1 MNILF
6 NDEYFEKYLRFEYDT
21 KDKILPLLKNNEKE
35 DVRKILRML
44 YSVRKKPI
52 PDSVINLFYTDP
64 TRFFREYHKLLDD
77 CCFLDSLGIPIL
89 VHYFNVLNEEYRQRN
104 NKQITL
110 QNCNFEIY
118 KSNFE
123 TFIKDNEKFL
133 LIHDFSLD
141 TPLHKLVKKPDKGL
155 FIEIYEKLKRLNLIN
170 NEILLVTNVDGESI
184 YNYIFKEIKY
194 NYPKIKDNDFYYKFI
209 NDNNSINESLSQED
223 QNLIKEYKSKVIFN
237 NIKYDKNNFD
247 NVFNNF
253 TYYVNKNDNIFAY
266 IYHHFNS
273 DINYLNCLYAI
284 CSQNEHYDKMY
295 KLVSKLST
303 KNEMQNKFCISELCL
318 IDHIRYVLSKL
329 NFYGKNVENEMNY
342 IKKLIKEILKNRLN
356 NKNNDEKSKI
366 LDSELRDLKGHETFK
381 NGLINILV
389 RNPYLDFEKKIE
401 LFDLFHGITN
411 GLSDQYIEKN
421 VSNFY
426 KILKVLERVQPTD
439 KNVFDLYNKYDS
451 LKDLIDNNVFYRRL
465 IKDDIL
471 GRILDKKYS
480 SFNEII
486 EDRVAFLME
495 FLKKN
500 NYNKFKNK
508 YNVTEPQSKKLFR
521 LLIIFEQAIYNLKG
535 KYKNE
540 DDLFNYLENNGITC
554 NYEIPSGESNLF
566 KKMQKMFV
574 GSDKTM
580 TEALLDYYLKLFK
593 KSAEF
598 MEPFMDIALCP
609 YHDLSGYIFN
619 YQNVYCVVEDL
630 FVKYYGKYNYNK
642 DIADHESNKSDGN
655 KEKEENEE
663 KETLKLKVFQKNLP
677 ALKGLPFANTYYAFL
692 MMISSTVGKI
702 ELLLSEEKQS
712 PFFKKYLESIN
723 NIYFP
728 KMFYSFGEPF
738 DYSEIIGILNQYTLP
753 LSKIFIKY
761 INTFKGIMNEFVPN
775 LDIEPYLKAMKYVR
789 DETEHHVKNNNYKEN
804 ELPKDIVNNFIC
816 LMVIIYISK
825 KYDKDYP
832 NLSNFICFHLISK
845 DSSEIINAAEECFAK
860 NNFQDIFNKIIFEE
874 PLNSDVKYKILDY
887 YTQNYNSFHDYFTK
901 IKKIKNRKYISFLK
915 GFAYFDNLEVTY
927 PKYKYER
934 FLPYYEEK
942 RSIRNLL
949 YLDFSNVPNI
959 SEITEFS
966 GCGVH
971 ESVNNEE
978 HEDED
983 NDEEYN
989 YHKKDK
995 KETKR
1000 EVLTDINGYKYV
1012 FQNYF
1017 GKPGFSKFFSLLDE
1031 PCDKMNKYMIKKIIS
1046 IIDKLSLV
1054 CNTVNVEDYISDEKE
1069 IRDLYN
1075 KKLYGKSDIFFNI
1088 YQLFLCIKEEK
1099 KTLFNILN
1107 NSQLFIILFYNYLY
1121 CVYYNS
1127 QIGKLLGKEKT
1138 NYIKNEIY
1146 EFVKACDA
1154 TNNKNLFFNF
1164 IIKNDSDAT
1173 TYITNE
1179 IKQFKDRNVYD
1190 KLKNNLDTLKY
1201 ETFLRLSTNFEKIFK
1216 YFIDNKNKEL
1226 LIDFLNFCS
1235 KCQTKFKDDQC
1246 IKSANVLGYALS
1258 IIFKIMEKNIETFVN
1273 YLPDIKPIFES
1284 YEKGNELIK
1293 KYLIKN
1299 IFKSNKFDLLNN
1311 NFVQYQM
1318 NISFNFD
1325 SYLLYLNKTTNNG
1338 ENKYIYN
1345 KLKELNSDENS
1356 IFIKFLENKIMNEY
1370 VFDNLIK
1377 VVSKKQNK
1385 SFFDN
1390 NKVFIIKSLYIY
1402 SQINGFYYIDKLL
1415 KYIKTFTSEEE
1426 VKRIIYPSEDNDQY
1440 PHILNNYFK
1449 IKSTTDKDY
1458 GEQEG
1463 EEGEEGN
1470 ESYHSN
1476 NNNRNNNNEDDSDL
1490 IIINNEI
1497 EKNLLYYSI
1506 YQRGIL
1512 NYETIVVLLNYCPK
1526 ETAILNIFPTF
1537 YNRDKVFDFH
1547 IINYLDYFSKH
1558 KDSIKSCNKFFYNFT
1573 LFLESLS
1580 NPKNHYELLMSFE
1593 NNIFFLYLQIIILE
1607 ITPAQLFSKRF
1618 YSGDN
1623 EQLNKTIDKILYII
1637 KTTEGN
1643 CKISKDCSELEL
1655 FAIFALYEIK
1665 GIPLIPIKK
1674 YIPEFYAKIENYVK
1688 KFKSFKISDVCLK
1701 SSFDVK
1707 FYEYFMNNIKNN
1719 TLQVIT
1725 DFKNYYNAIFILEK
1739 EYSNIT
1745 NIQNKKEIYLQKA
1758 IYNLIFNGG
1767 ISPFYDNETKTDEFL
1782 SILKRNEVSDD
1793 YNCQMNSSCFIK
1805 ECIFSL
1811 KNFNRSS
1818 SSIIQKLLSNDYD
1831 SKGWICYYIKYL
1843 QIIKN
1848 ICGYIMCYL
1857 PNTTDNK
1864 NKKNNDF
1871 TINKY
1876 DIFSLRDILCK
1887 DNNNIFDS
1895 LKNSIDVNQIKYYI
1909 IEGLKKDN
1917 INKNENIFYDMTI
1930 NWLDKYL
1937 QQKDITMKITEL
1949 SKMSFFNYF
1958 NYVYLYCEILISWLN
1973 KVEDM
1978 LAYKKDKNEDEDFKL
1993 DIKIFE
1999 NSDKNVSNK
2008 NYGDSLLI
2016 LGRQCMNVYKSDNN
2030 NINTTLSM
2038 FYYFDENIGDYVE
2051 TSNGF
2056 NFYYFTSNKLY
2067 LIKNFL
2073 KEIKKYDNE
2082 EIKLITEKIDKR
2094 DNSFFQYLIDRN
2106 LYFEQNK
2113 ELFKNYTPLT
2123 DKILEK
2129 NQNFIGIYLENTAG
2143 NVNQPKYYDCVEDI
2157 KYQFNNYLNS
2167 FIYPALLFNYE
2178 IGAFCENRFLSFD
2191 LLKYKNYVNFYE
2203 MINSILN
2210 SNYHKDNN
2218 LNELFKARAIYYIL
2232 NNDSLIHIY
2241 IDEIY
2246 KLKRDNMNS
2255 KIDYFKERNK
2265 PLTDTFIIKIDEKGK
2280 KYGKSDFNK
2289 LKDALENNNNDL
2301 DYSKLIS
2308 SKPIKNQNKGTKKQ
2322 KIKYKLK
2329 TNDTQTK
2336 SKLYFASYVN
2346 NPYRKENVPILGYT
2360 GFIPNEKFD
2369 FGLTKS
2375 KQFEKVFLNQF
2386 YKKEKNDIK
2395 IFESLIA
2402 RDEERNNNKNKRGKK
2417 KVINND
2423 KFVNVFDLMFT
2434 VKSVNRNVIELYKN
2448 DISGV
2453 LSQYSEPK
2461 VFNDLLN
2468 HPFPKKEVKDVKINW
2483 DLITKYVNENP

>member
-1 MNILF
+1 MNSLF
-6 NDEYFEKYLRFEYDT
+6 NEEYFEKYLRFEYDT
-21 KDKILPLLKNNEKE
+21 RDKILPLLKNNGK
-35 DVRKILRML
+35 DSVRKILEML
-44 YSVRKKPI
+44 YSARKKPI

-64 TRFFREYHKLLDD
+64 TRFFREYHKLLND
-77 CCFLDSLGIPIL
+77 CCFLDSLGNPIL

-104 NKQITL
+104 NKPTTL

-123 TFIKDNEKFL
+123 TFIKENEKFL

-253 TYYVNKNDNIFAY
+253 NDFVNKNDNIFTY
-266 IYHHFNS
+266 IYHYFNS
-273 DINYLNCLYAI
+273 GINYLNCLYAI

-303 KNEMQNKFCISELCL
+303 KNEMQQEICISEWCI

-329 NFYGKNVENEMNY
+329 NFYGKNIENEMNY
-342 IKKLIKEILKNRLN
+342 VKKLIKEILKNILK
-356 NKNNDEKSKI
+356 NKNKDEKKI
-366 LDSELRDLKGHETFK
+366 ILYCELRRRETLK
-381 NGLINILV
+381 NGLINTLV

-401 LFDLFHGITN
+401 LFDLFHEITDS
-411 GLSDQYIEKN
+411 LSDKFIEKN
-421 VSNFY
+421 TSKLY
-426 KILKVLERVQPTD
+426 KIFKVLEKVQPSD
-439 KNVFDLYNKYDS
+439 KNVFSLYSKYDS

-465 IKDDIL
+465 IKDDTL

-480 SFNEII
+480 SFNDII
-486 EDRVAFLME
+486 EDRVTFFMK
-495 FLKKN
+495 FLKKY
-500 NYNKFKNK
+500 NYNKFKNI
-508 YNVTEPQSKKLFR
+508 YNVTEQQSKKIFR
-521 LLIIFEQAIYNLKG
+521 LLIIFEQAIYNLN
-535 KYKNE
+535 YKNE
-540 DDLFNYLENNGITC
+540 DDLYHYLENIGIIC
-554 NYEIPSGESNLF
+554 NYEIPSEEFNSF
-566 KKMQKMFV
+566 KKMQKIFV

-580 TEALLDYYLKLFK
+580 TEALLDYYLQLFK
-593 KSAEF
+593 KSTEF

-619 YQNVYCVVEDL
+619 YQNVYCVVEEL
-630 FVKYYGKYNYNK
+630 FVKYYGKFNYNK
-642 DIADHESNKSDGN
+642 EIADHESNRSDEN
-655 KEKEENEE
+655 KEKEHNEE

-677 ALKGLPFANTYYAFL
+677 ALKGLPFSNTYYAFL

-702 ELLLSEEKQS
+702 ELLLSEEKEP
-712 PFFKKYLESIN
+712 PFFKNYLKTIN
-723 NIYFP
+723 ILYFP
-728 KMFYSFGEPF
+728 KICNRFGEPF
-738 DYSEIIGILNQYTLP
+738 DYSGIIKMLNKYTLP

-761 INTFKGIMNEFVPN
+761 INTFKAIMNEFVPN
-775 LDIEPYLKAMKYVR
+775 LDIEPYLKAMKYIR
-789 DETEHHVKNNNYKEN
+789 DETEYHVKNNNYKEN
-804 ELPKDIVNNFIC
+804 ELPKDIVNNFIF
-816 LMVIIYISK
+816 LMIFIYIKK
-825 KYDKDYP
+825 KYDQDYP
-832 NLSNFICFHLISK
+832 NLSNFIAFHMIFK
-845 DSSEIINAAEECFAK
+845 DSSEIINTAEECFAK
-860 NNFQDIFNKIIFEE
+860 NNFKDIFNKIIFEE
-874 PLNSDVKYKILDY
+874 PLISDVKYKILDY
-887 YTQNYNSFHDYFTK
+887 YTQNYNSFHEYF
-901 IKKIKNRKYISFLK
+901 IKVKKATNKKYKSFLK
-915 GFAYFDNLEVTY
+915 GFAYIDNLESTN
-927 PKYKYER
+927 PKYKYEK
-934 FLPYYEEK
+934 FLPDYEEK
-942 RSIRNLL
+942 KSIRNLL

-959 SEITEFS
+959 SEIIEFS
-966 GCGVH
+966 KCGVEANNH
-971 ESVNNEE
+971 EDENNEE
-978 HEDED
+978 HEDEN

-989 YHKKDK
+989 YNKKDKKDK
-995 KETKR
+995 KEKER
-1000 EVLTDINGYKYV
+1000 EVLTDCNGYKYV

-1017 GKPGFSKFFSLLDE
+1017 GKPSFSEFFSLLDE

-1046 IIDKLSLV
+1046 IIDRLSLV
-1054 CNTVNVEDYISDEKE
+1054 CKTLNAEDYISDEKE

-1075 KKLYGKSDIFFNI
+1075 KKLYGKHDIFFNI
-1088 YQLFLCIKEEK
+1088 HQLFLCLKEEK

-1127 QIGKLLGKEKT
+1127 QIGKILGKEKT
-1138 NYIKNEIY
+1138 NFIKNEIY
-1146 EFVKACDA
+1146 DFVKTRDT

-1201 ETFLRLSTNFEKIFK
+1201 ETFLRLSPNFEKILK
-1216 YFIDNKNKEL
+1216 YFVDNKNKEL

-1235 KCQTKFKDDQC
+1235 KCQTKFKDDQY
-1246 IKSANVLGYALS
+1246 IKSANVLGYVLS
-1258 IIFKIMEKNIETFVN
+1258 LIFKIMEKNIETFVN

-1293 KYLIKN
+1293 KYLITN

-1311 NFVQYQM
+1311 SFVQYQM

-1325 SYLLYLNKTTNNG
+1325 SYLLYLNKTKNNG
-1338 ENKYIYN
+1338 ENKYIYK
-1345 KLKELNSDENS
+1345 KLKELNPDENN

-1426 VKRIIYPSEDNDQY
+1426 VKKIIYPSEGNDQY

-1449 IKSTTDKDY
+1449 LKSTTDRDY
-1458 GEQEG
+1458 EEQ
-1463 EEGEEGN
+1463 EGEEGN
-1470 ESYHSN
+1470 ESYHSS
-1476 NNNRNNNNEDDSDL
+1476 NNNRNNNNDDDSDL
-1490 IIINNEI
+1490 IFINNEI

-1506 YQRGIL
+1506 YQRNVL
-1512 NYETIVVLLNYCPK
+1512 NYETIGVLLNYCPK
-1526 ETAILNIFPTF
+1526 ETAILNIFPTI
-1537 YNRDKVFDFH
+1537 YNRNKVFDFH
-1547 IINYLDYFSKH
+1547 IINYLDYFSKN
-1558 KDSIKSCNKFFYNFT
+1558 KDSIKSCNKFFYNFS

-1580 NPKNHYELLMSFE
+1580 NPKNNYESLMSLE
-1593 NNIFFLYLQIIILE
+1593 KNIFFLYLQINVLE

-1618 YSGDN
+1618 YSRDN
-1623 EQLNKTIDKILYII
+1623 EQLNKIIDKLLYII
-1637 KTTEGN
+1637 KTTDEN
-1643 CKISKDCSELEL
+1643 SKINKDCSELEL
-1655 FAIFALYEIK
+1655 FSIFALYEIK

-1674 YIPEFYAKIENYVK
+1674 YIPEFYAKIENYVR
-1688 KFKSFKISDVCLK
+1688 KFKSYKISDVCLK

-1818 SSIIQKLLSNDYD
+1818 SSIIQKLTSNDYD
-1831 SKGWICYYIKYL
+1831 SKGWICYYVKYL

-1848 ICGYIMCYL
+1848 ICGYIMCYSTK
-1857 PNTTDNK
+1857 PTEDK

-1876 DIFSLRDILCK
+1876 DIFALRDILFK
-1887 DNNNIFDS
+1887 DKNNIFDS

-1909 IEGLKKDN
+1909 IEGLKKSN

-1978 LAYKKDKNEDEDFKL
+1978 LAYKKDEDKDFKL
-1993 DIKIFE
+1993 DIKLFE
-1999 NSDKNVSNK
+1999 NTDKNVSKK

-2030 NINTTLSM
+2030 INATLSM
-2038 FYYFDENIGDYVE
+2038 FYYFDENFGDYVE
-2051 TSNGF
+2051 ASNGV
-2056 NFYYFTSNKLY
+2056 NLYYFINNKLY

-2073 KEIKKYDNE
+2073 KEIKKYYNE
-2082 EIKLITEKIDKR
+2082 EIQLITEKIDKR
-2094 DNSFFQYLIDRN
+2094 DNSFFQYLMDSN
-2106 LYFEQNK
+2106 LYFKQNK

-2129 NQNFIGIYLENTAG
+2129 NQNFIATYLENTAG
-2143 NVNQPKYYDCVEDI
+2143 NVTQPKYYDCVEYI
-2157 KYQFNNYLNS
+2157 KYQFNYYLNS
-2167 FIYPALLFNYE
+2167 FIYPALLFNNE

-2203 MINSILN
+2203 MINSIIN
-2210 SNYHKDNN
+2210 SNYHKDNI
-2218 LNELFKARAIYYIL
+2218 LNELFKVRAINYIL

-2246 KLKRDNMNS
+2246 KLKRDNINS
-2255 KIDYFKERNK
+2255 KIEYFKERNK

-2280 KYGKSDFNK
+2280 KYGKSDFNR

-2308 SKPIKNQNKGTKKQ
+2308 SKPIKNQNKGTKKK

-2329 TNDTQTK
+2329 INDTQSK

-2346 NPYRKENVPILGYT
+2346 NPYRKENVPILGYS
-2360 GFIPNEKFD
+2360 GNIPNEKFD

-2375 KQFEKVFLNQF
+2375 KQIEKAFLNEF
-2386 YKKEKNDIK
+2386 YKKEKNNIT
-2395 IFESLIA
+2395 IFESLMA
-2402 RDEERNNNKNKRGKK
+2402 RDEERNNNKNKKGKK
-2417 KVINND
+2417 QVKNND

-2468 HPFPKKEVKDVKINW
+2468 HAFPKKEVKDVNINW
-2483 DLITKYVNENP
+2483 DLITKYVNDNP